1 MNENPRD
8 QPATVWLIGGASGSG
23 KSRAAYPLAHALG
36 VPLLEVD
43 DIVESLLA
51 KTTPVQQPALHYWR
65 THPEAVNLEP
75 EEIVKLQIAFASALL
90 PALDAVV
97 ANHLETATSVVIEGD
112 YLLPSFAAQA
122 IFGREPAAGR
132 VRAVF
137 LVESDEDRLV
147 DNFADREPGEPAQTG
162 RARASRLFGE
172 WLEAEAVRLGIPV
185 VRARPWSTVHERVR
199 VALNQEETNT

>member
-1 MNENPRD
+1 MNDNPPDR
-8 QPATVWLIGGASGSG
+8 PVTVRLIGGASGSG

-51 KTTPVQQPALHYWR
+51 MTTPQEQPTLHYWR

-75 EEIVKLQIAFASALL
+75 EEIVRLQIAFASALL
-90 PALDAVV
+90 PALEAVV

-112 YLLPSFAAQA
+112 YLLPSFAARA
-122 IFGREPAAGR
+122 MFGGEPAAGR

-162 RARASRLFGE
+162 RARTSRLFGD
-172 WLEAEAVRLGIPV
+172 WLVAEAVRLSIPAV
-185 VRARPWSTVHERVR
+185 QARPWATVHERIR
-199 VALNQEETNT
+199 VALKHEEPNP